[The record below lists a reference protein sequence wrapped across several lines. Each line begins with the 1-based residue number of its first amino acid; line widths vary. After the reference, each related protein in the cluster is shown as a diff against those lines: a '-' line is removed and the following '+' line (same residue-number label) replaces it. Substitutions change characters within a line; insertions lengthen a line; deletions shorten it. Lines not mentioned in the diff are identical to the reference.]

1 MRNNSWLKVVLLWLW
16 LMPWIVQAMTTESFN
31 INSDLKVKGVDICD
45 TLSLPLQGIEYDSV
59 ITISNNVNIQG
70 LNDNILGFSK
80 GVFNSGSGDPE
91 ENSYCNG
98 NRCVINP
105 DKQVNQINLPVF
117 DTVGGSVI
125 SSWGDKNKK
134 IFPGK
139 YTDINIG
146 QSNII
151 FSGGDYFIDK
161 LSVHT
166 RSEITIEG
174 NVRFFI
180 KEMSIGGSNVN
191 MSGKSSD
198 FQVFIYDSNTMAIV
212 SNNAK
217 IKAYIYS
224 ESERPLQL
232 TNTVEFYGSIIARKL
247 EFNATVSYVGE
258 NSCEIETKPID
269 FELLPNDTTFLT
281 CEMVPIVINVLD
293 GNGNLNIN
301 YNGEVSLKTD
311 ITQSNIA
318 FWMVN
323 DNRVDVTK
331 EIKVNIKKGQGSAV
345 LKANMIAD
353 IKVFAQIKDIV
364 KSNRYKFVP
373 YKFHAESQRIIA
385 GKPKNVD
392 VSVLSCNNNLVD
404 VETSYSGVRNLNF
417 KTEYISPSTK
427 GNGIINV
434 RNKNI
439 KFESGKTSLN
449 IMYPDSG
456 IVNLIIT
463 DPSCTNDNCT
473 VNKTKNNKRAIDGEL
488 TGSVSIFS
496 RPWTFA
502 ICPQGSDRFT
512 GTTNSGDGLV
522 AAGDTFVMRS
532 KPLQWQAG
540 DKVNNSIDVSDDKYC
555 QRPITPNFF
564 AQDAPVATVTV
575 SIADIDTPPKGHQG
589 KLTGKVAQSN
599 TELHDNT
606 AMIFNDLRWSEV
618 GSVKLAMTADS
629 YLGMTINPSQRA
641 IGRFYPKKFEL
652 IKSDIINAHIESTPF
667 TYMDQTFTANAIIE
681 AQNAAG
687 EATLNY
693 GKFAPQLKES
703 LLLTAVD
710 LNQNRQLNDVS
721 ARLDQSNLVAGW
733 QHDWQQAQL
742 TINDGALT
750 FKRLPKNNNN
760 SAVTITIAD
769 GPFKVGLGL
778 SVLPRSEC
786 LVSGC
791 TDFANKTQSLQRY
804 NQPQELT
811 TPFNGIVD
819 SRYGRMVLSDV
830 NGVFNQPL
838 TMPLKVEYWNGD
850 QFTINPDDSRSHF
863 NSQLSCK
870 QMIYDTSKP
879 HDKAHLMATS
889 GHVVDGKSYAL
900 QVLPGVAENEAYL
913 KQQWRF
919 WLRIAAQ
926 PASNISCTEKQTTN
940 QPWLTFNWRGVGDED
955 PSALVTFGSYRGND
969 RIIYR
974 AEKASIN
981 P

>member
-1 MRNNSWLKVVLLWLW
+1 MRNNSCLKVVLLWLW
-16 LMPWIVQAMTTESFN
+16 LMPWIVQAMTIESFN
-31 INSDLKVKGVDICD
+31 INSDLKVTGVDICD

-105 DKQVNQINLPVF
+105 DKQVNKINLPVF

-146 QSNII
+146 KSDII
-151 FSGGDYFIDK
+151 FYGGDYFIDK

-232 TNTVEFYGSIIARKL
+232 TNTVEFYGSIIAREL

-258 NSCEIETKPID
+258 NSCEIEAKPID

-293 GNGNLNIN
+293 DNGNLNIN
-301 YNGEVSLKTD
+301 YNGEVSLRTD
-311 ITQSNIA
+311 IAQSNVA

-345 LKANMIAD
+345 LKSNIIAD
-353 IKVFAQIKDIV
+353 VKVFAQIKDIV

-373 YKFHAESQRIIA
+373 YKFYAESQRIIA
-385 GKPKNVD
+385 GKPKNID

-502 ICPQGSDRFT
+502 MCPQGSDRFT
-512 GTTNSGDGLV
+512 GTTNSGNGLV
-522 AAGDTFVMRS
+522 AAGDTFVMRA
-532 KPLQWQAG
+532 KPLQWMAG

-555 QRPITPNFF
+555 QRPITPNFL
-564 AQDAPVATVTV
+564 AQDAPVATVTASV
-575 SIADIDTPPKGHQG
+575 VGIDTPQNGHSGELSGITRQ
-589 KLTGKVAQSN
+589 QNSD
-599 TELHDNT
+599 LHDNT
-606 AMIFNDLRWSEV
+606 AMIFDDLRWSEV

-629 YLGMTINPSQRA
+629 YLGMKINPSQRA
-641 IGRFYPKKFEL
+641 IGRFYPKQFV
-652 IKSDIINAHIESTPF
+652 IKDSAIINAHTESSPF
-667 TYMDQTFTANAIIE
+667 TYMDQTFKANVIVE
-681 AQNAAG
+681 AQNAVG
-687 EATLNY
+687 EPTRNY
-693 GKFAPQLKES
+693 GAFAPRLKER

-710 LNQNRQLNDVS
+710 LNSNTRLNDVS
-721 ARLDQSNLVAGW
+721 TRIDQSNLVVGW

-760 SAVTITIAD
+760 SAVTITTAD

-791 TDFANKTQSLQRY
+791 TDFANKTQPLQRY
-804 NQPQELT
+804 NQSQVLT
-811 TPFNGIVD
+811 APLNGWVD
-819 SRYGRMVLSDV
+819 SRYGRMVLDDAS
-830 NGVFNQPL
+830 GVFDQPL

-850 QFTINPDDSRSHF
+850 QFTINTDDSRSHF
-863 NSQLSCK
+863 NSQWSCK
-870 QMIYDTSKP
+870 QIIYTSKP
-879 HDKAHLMATS
+879 HAKASLSATTNN
-889 GHVVDGKSYAL
+889 VLQGKNYSL
-900 QVLPGVAENEAYL
+900 QVLPGIDENEAYI
-913 KQQWRF
+913 KQQLRF
-919 WLRIAAQ
+919 WLRIAAH
-926 PASNISCTEKQTTN
+926 PASNIGCTENENVN
-940 QPWLTFNWRGVGDED
+940 QPWLTFNWRGIGDED
-955 PSALVTFGSYRGND
+955 PSGLVTFGNYRGND

-974 AEKASIN
+974 SENASIN